1 MCNSVTCPVVRHMLG
16 YTYGQQTSSLVSS
29 HDTWRSS
36 ALTNIGMSM
45 FGNVMR
51 HMPMLHNGLQVDLSV
66 HWWHLALVCSRISS
80 PCIINTYCTPL
91 VCSPWI
97 LKQKKTIIS
106 SIPICYT
113 KCHNVNKNFTYN
125 SYICWLIISYWQL
138 VDMTLGDL

>member
-66 HWWHLALVCSRISS
+66 H
-80 PCIINTYCTPL
+80 
-91 VCSPWI
+91 
-97 LKQKKTIIS
+97 
-106 SIPICYT
+106 
-113 KCHNVNKNFTYN
+113 
-125 SYICWLIISYWQL
+125 
-138 VDMTLGDL
+138 